1 MKKKNTWKV
10 KPMVEDSFVPSA
22 HRTSVSYSRLTDF
35 KSVAT
40 PSPPKKK
47 DIYSI
52 ANPLTRSLFVLSF
65 HDASI
70 RIIFLHHRVS
80 TYIFVLVIL
89 AGGRIVKQDWCKNKQ
104 SR

>member
-1 MKKKNTWKV
+1 MKKKNTWNV
-10 KPMVEDSFVPSA
+10 KPHLVDDSFVPSA
-22 HRTSVSYSRLTDF
+22 HRTSVLYSRLTDF

-40 PSPPKKK
+40 PSPQKK